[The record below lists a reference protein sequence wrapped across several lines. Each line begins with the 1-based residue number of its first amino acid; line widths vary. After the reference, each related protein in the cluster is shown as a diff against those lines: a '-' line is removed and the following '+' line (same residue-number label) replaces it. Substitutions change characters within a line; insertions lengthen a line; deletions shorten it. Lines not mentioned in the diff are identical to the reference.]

1 MVVISDTTAI
11 TNLYQVKLLLI
22 VKELYGQIIIPEGV
36 YEELSRL
43 SNQKRIIDQ
52 ADWITIQKIKNK
64 ELRRE
69 LLKELDQGEAEAITL
84 AIEIK
89 SDLLVIDEQKG
100 RKVSRRYGL
109 RIIGVLGILINAKKR
124 GIISN
129 VKPYMDDLREKAGFH
144 ISEKLYSEILKRV
157 DEEE

>member
-1 MVVISDTTAI
+1 M
-11 TNLYQVKLLLI
+11 LQ
-22 VKELYGQIIIPEGV
+22 
-36 YEELSRL
+36 
-43 SNQKRIIDQ
+43 
-52 ADWITIQKIKNK
+52 
-64 ELRRE
+64 E

-109 RIIGVLGILINAKKR
+109 RIIGVFGILINAKKR

-129 VKPYMDDLREKAGFH
+129 VKPYMDDLREKAGFY